1 MVEYLY
7 TLDYRPTVRNHLFD
21 TLGKRPVSSADSI
34 DITILSAINLSCN
47 ASMYSMGE
55 KYGIYGL
62 KGIASENF
70 AAVLNSVERYVD
82 GDWIPNIHTRALRTV
97 TKRIYENTPESDK
110 GLRDHVLGYAK
121 LHLARLLPQED
132 FKAVLAEVPEFSY
145 QLLVQEA
152 GSRGSEEPVPS
163 KKRRVPEEYVPTR
176 ITRRMTRN
184 G

>member
-7 TLDYRPTVRNHLFD
+7 TLDYRPTIRNHLFG
-21 TLGKRPVSSADSI
+21 TLRIRPVSSADSI
-34 DITILSAINLSCN
+34 DITILSAINLSCD
-47 ASMYSMGE
+47 ASMYGMGE

-70 AAVLNSVERYVD
+70 AAVLNSVERYMD
-82 GDWIPNIHTRALRTV
+82 GNWISNIDTGTLRTV

-110 GLRDHVLGYAK
+110 GIRDHVLGYAK

-132 FKAVLAEVPEFSY
+132 FKAILAEVPEFSY
-145 QLLVQEA
+145 QLLVQEV
-152 GSRGSEEPVPS
+152 GSRVSEEPVPS
-163 KKRRVPEEYVPTR
+163 KKRRMAEESGPKR
-176 ITRRMTRN
+176 ITKRMTRN